1 MFPEFEAC
9 NTTRSTITEVPFSRY
24 SENPEVAPPPPQKKI
39 IYTEE
44 MFLFTVIHVRF
55 VIL

>member
-24 SENPEVAPPPPQKKI
+24 SGSISELLVARVFSLNSI
-39 IYTEE
+39 IND
-44 MFLFTVIHVRF
+44 
-55 VIL
+55 